1 MLSTQAKL
9 TFRDVDDNLLMDGT
23 DLKGGGA
30 KQTFDEQGRAS
41 VGLTLKVLKNSV
53 K

>member
-30 KQTFDEQGRAS
+30 KQTFDEQGVS

>member
-30 KQTFDEQGRAS
+30 SKHLMSKAVRA
-41 VGLTLKVLKNSV
+41 
-53 K
+53 

>member
-30 KQTFDEQGRAS
+30 KQTFDERAS
-41 VGLTLKVLKNSV
+41 VGLTLKVLKIP
-53 K
+53 

>member
-30 KQTFDEQGRAS
+30 RTEHLMS
-41 VGLTLKVLKNSV
+41 KVV
-53 K
+53 RV

>member
-23 DLKGGGA
+23 DLKGGA

-41 VGLTLKVLKNSV
+41 VGLTLKALKNSV